1 MKCNW
6 IFLNT
11 SWGLE
16 PKEKHVLIVERKR
29 GKSVEVI
36 LGCEVLQELFWLV
49 PLILTNALLFWYKY
63 CYLFVITTV

>member
-16 PKEKHVLIVERKR
+16 PKEKHVLIVEGKR

-36 LGCEVLQELFWLV
+36 LGCEVLQELFWCHWFSLM
-49 PLILTNALLFWYKY
+49 LFYSDTSIAT
-63 CYLFVITTV
+63 YL